1 MARIENYGND
11 TLVTLDDKV
20 IGTDAVDNSTKNFT
34 VGDIVA
40 LATAGTSLTAGTGI
54 SITNGVISSTI
65 VDTDTN
71 NYISNVALNG
81 TSLDFTGTA
90 PAFNGSVSLGAIAD
104 QTVTIAGTGGI
115 TVTGTYP
122 NFSISGAG
130 VVGGYDW
137 SLFADTGDLDPV
149 TSGTP
154 ITFAGGT
161 NVTTTFANNIL
172 TIDAT
177 GISGTGVLNNVPKW
191 TGPSTQGTSL
201 LIDDGNG
208 VAVGIQPPAARFHVH
223 NGAASNSTLKLTHTT
238 QAGAQ
243 DGMNIALSNIAGQI
257 WLYEPLPLRFATN
270 NAERFTIDG
279 AGQGW
284 FKYGLRISAG
294 IVDSNTTKGTA
305 GQILSSTGTDVAWI
319 NAPSSA
325 STLAALTDT
334 TITTPSS
341 GEYLTYNG
349 ASWVNTPAITEPEN
363 LILRINPAQISIAAP
378 PGPGQ
383 DIFFAGA
390 GTQVK
395 SSSVH
400 INPNDLVLANTQQI
414 EIANDCIVKVSL
426 GAYVDN
432 GGQAGQITF
441 NMYEVSGGGPVL
453 VGQAQFDLSNQA
465 TTVLP
470 ATFFSF
476 FDMQVGEVYAFTAYS
491 TQHAMTIIA
500 GSFIEFEVMK

>member
-40 LATAGTSLTAGTGI
+40 LAGGAGGTTYTAGTGI
-54 SITNGVISSTI
+54 NITNGVISSTI

-90 PAFNGSVSLGAIAD
+90 PAFSGSIPLGAIAD
-104 QTVTIAGTGGI
+104 QTVTIAGTNGI

-161 NVTTTFANNIL
+161 NVTTTFANNTL

-177 GISGTGVLNNVPKW
+177 GVSGTGVVNTIAKW
-191 TGPSTQGTSL
+191 NTTSTLTGSL
-201 LIDDGNG
+201 IIEDGSG
-208 VAVGIQPPAARFHVH
+208 VSVGVNPPVTRFHVH
-223 NGAASNSTLKLTHTT
+223 DGNALNTNIKLTT
-238 QAGAQ
+238 QNTGITAT
-243 DGMNIALSNIAGQI
+243 DGMDLSLYENVGGQI
-257 WLYEPLPLRFATN
+257 WIFENYPFRLATN
-270 NAERFTIDG
+270 NTVRFTVANSGETTFFYDT
-279 AGQGW
+279 AFAQG
-284 FKYGLRISAG
+284 L
-294 IVDSNTTKGTA
+294 VDSSASKGTA
-305 GQILSSTGTDVAWI
+305 GQILSSTGTATQWI

-325 STLAALTDT
+325 
-334 TITTPSS
+334 
-341 GEYLTYNG
+341 
-349 ASWVNTPAITEPEN
+349 PAPEN
-363 LILRINPAQISIAAP
+363 LILRLNSTSVATSPNP
-378 PGPGQ
+378 PGQ
-383 DIFFAGA
+383 DLFFAGA
-390 GTQVK
+390 GSLVK
-395 SSSVH
+395 TSSVH
-400 INPNDLVLANTQQI
+400 INPNDLNLANTQEI
-414 EIANDCIVKVSL
+414 EIVNNCTVKVSL
-426 GAYVDN
+426 GAYIDN
-432 GGQAGQITF
+432 GGQAGQIIF
-441 NMYEVSGGGPVL
+441 GIYETSSGFTTL
-453 VGQAQFDLSNQA
+453 VAEAEFDLSNQA
-465 TTVLP
+465 STIIPV
-470 ATFFSF
+470 TFFSF
-476 FDMQVGEVYAFTAYS
+476 FDMSAGEMYIFTARS
-491 TQHAMTIIA
+491 QQHAMTIVP